1 MAFVI
6 NFVEAVVLCFNWY
19 LEGSL
24 VCKHLFSFLRTKR
37 KEMRPILSDLFNSKV
52 KEPAIRPKFLV
63 LLVPTSSW
71 DCYIKNGGDGEKSG
85 LVLLRMFSFERST
98 AGAFAVTF
106 RVLSPES
113 MTGDQN
119 TGSWSGNSWGFLQ
132 NFPRAPV
139 LFAWESLSGLRAA
152 GKTHFAPP

>member
-1 MAFVI
+1 
-6 NFVEAVVLCFNWY
+6 
-19 LEGSL
+19 
-24 VCKHLFSFLRTKR
+24 
-37 KEMRPILSDLFNSKV
+37 MRPILSDLFNSKV

-119 TGSWSGNSWGFLQ
+119 TGSWSGNS
-132 NFPRAPV
+132 
-139 LFAWESLSGLRAA
+139 
-152 GKTHFAPP
+152 